1 MTPMKKCGLYLHIPF
16 CRQKCFYCDF
26 VSYAGRSE
34 WMKPYVEALRKEIT
48 DRGSLMSSGDNP
60 WQAASVYF
68 GGGTPTALPAADLA
82 GLVSLVKDAFLLE
95 EKAEIT
101 IEANPGT
108 VSRDYLTRLREAG
121 ANRLSFGVQSF
132 DDRLLKNIGRIH
144 TAGQAYY
151 ALDWAREA
159 GFDNIS
165 IDLMY
170 GLPGQSLADLKGSVE
185 AALAVTPKISH
196 ISVYGLTIEEGTPF
210 QQMQC
215 AGRFTGELTLPDEDE
230 AGDMYDYLTEELPR
244 RGYGRYEIS
253 NYALPGRESR
263 HNLGYWQDVPYL
275 GMGAG
280 AHSYGP
286 WDVGGEYG
294 CRFSGTGRLEPYILG
309 RDEVRYDLL
318 SREESMEEF
327 CFLAL
332 RTAAGISR
340 EKFQQKY
347 SVELGEI
354 FGGVIEKLEAQ
365 GLLAADGE
373 GVRLTKRGMQ
383 YGNAVF
389 REFLP
394 G

>member
-1 MTPMKKCGLYLHIPF
+1 MKKFGLYLHIPF

-34 WMKPYVEALRKEIT
+34 WMRPYVETLRKEIKE
-48 DRGSLMSSGDNP
+48 RGCLLSAGEEP

-82 GLVSLVKDAFLLE
+82 GLVSLVKESFRLAE
-95 EKAEIT
+95 EAEIT

-108 VSRDYLTRLREAG
+108 VNRDYLTRLREAG

-170 GLPGQSLADLKGSVE
+170 GLPGQRMADLKASVE
-185 AALAVTPKISH
+185 AALAVTPQISH

-215 AGRFTGELTLPDEDE
+215 AGRFTGDLTLPNEDE
-230 AGDMYDYLTEELPR
+230 AGDMYDYLTAELPR
-244 RGYGRYEIS
+244 RGYARYEIS

-263 HNLGYWQDVPYL
+263 HNLGYWQDTPYL
-275 GMGAG
+275 GLGAG

-309 RDEVRYDLL
+309 RDEVRYDVL

-340 EKFQQKY
+340 EKFRQKY
-347 SVELGEI
+347 AAGLEEI
-354 FGGVIEKLEAQ
+354 FGGVMGKLEAQ
-365 GLLAADGE
+365 GLLSADDE
-373 GVRLTKRGMQ
+373 GIRLTKRGMQ

-389 REFLP
+389 REFLLS
-394 G
+394 

>member
-1 MTPMKKCGLYLHIPF
+1 MDETLRGN
-16 CRQKCFYCDF
+16 
-26 VSYAGRSE
+26 
-34 WMKPYVEALRKEIT
+34 LRKEIT
-48 DRGSLMSSGDNP
+48 DRGSLMSAGDDP

-170 GLPGQSLADLKGSVE
+170 GLPGQRLEDLKASVE

-230 AGDMYDYLTEELPR
+230 AGDMYDYLTAELP
-244 RGYGRYEIS
+244 G
-253 NYALPGRESR
+253 
-263 HNLGYWQDVPYL
+263 
-275 GMGAG
+275 GA
-280 AHSYGP
+280 
-286 WDVGGEYG
+286 
-294 CRFSGTGRLEPYILG
+294 
-309 RDEVRYDLL
+309 
-318 SREESMEEF
+318 M
-327 CFLAL
+327 
-332 RTAAGISR
+332 AAMR
-340 EKFQQKY
+340 
-347 SVELGEI
+347 
-354 FGGVIEKLEAQ
+354 
-365 GLLAADGE
+365 
-373 GVRLTKRGMQ
+373 
-383 YGNAVF
+383 
-389 REFLP
+389 
-394 G
+394 

>member
-1 MTPMKKCGLYLHIPF
+1 MKKFGLYLHIPF

-34 WMKPYVEALRKEIT
+34 WMRPYVETLRKEIKE
-48 DRGSLMSSGDNP
+48 RGCLLSAGEEP

-82 GLVSLVKDAFLLE
+82 GLVSLVKESFRLAE
-95 EKAEIT
+95 EAEIT

-108 VSRDYLTRLREAG
+108 VNRDYLTRLREAG

-170 GLPGQSLADLKGSVE
+170 GLPGQRLEDLKASVE
-185 AALAVTPKISH
+185 ATLAVTPPISH

-215 AGRFTGELTLPDEDE
+215 AGRFTGDLTLPDEDE
-230 AGDMYDYLTEELPR
+230 AGDMYDYLTAELPR
-244 RGYGRYEIS
+244 RGYARYEIS

-263 HNLGYWQDVPYL
+263 HNLSYWQDVPYL
-275 GMGAG
+275 GLGAG

-309 RDEVRYDLL
+309 RDEVRYDVL

-340 EKFQQKY
+340 EKFRQKY
-347 SVELGEI
+347 AAGLEEI
-354 FGGVIEKLEAQ
+354 FGGVMGKLEEQ
-365 GLLAADGE
+365 GLLSSDDE
-373 GVRLTKRGMQ
+373 GIRLTKRGMQ

-389 REFLP
+389 REFLLS
-394 G
+394 

>member
-1 MTPMKKCGLYLHIPF
+1 MNNCGLYLHIPF

-48 DRGSLMSSGDNP
+48 LRGGLLSGGENP
-60 WQAASVYF
+60 RTVSTVYF
-68 GGGTPTALPAADLA
+68 GGGTPTALPAEDLA
-82 GLVSLVKDAFLLE
+82 GLISLIRESFILDE
-95 EKAEIT
+95 DAEIT
-101 IEANPGT
+101 VEANPGT
-108 VSRDYLTRLREAG
+108 VNSSYLSLLREAG

-144 TAGQAYY
+144 TAKQAHC
-151 ALDWAREA
+151 ALDWAGEA

-170 GLPGQSLADLKGSVE
+170 GLPGQRLDDLKASVE
-185 AALAVTPKISH
+185 EAMAVKPRLSH
-196 ISVYGLTIEEGTPF
+196 ISVYGLTIEDGTPF

-215 AGRFTGELTLPDEDE
+215 AGRFTGELSLPDEDE

-244 RGYGRYEIS
+244 RGYARYEIS

-263 HNLGYWQDVPYL
+263 HNLSYWQDVPYL

-294 CRFSGTGRLEPYILG
+294 CRFSGTGKLEPYILG
-309 RDEVRYDLL
+309 QDEVRYDLL

-340 EKFQQKY
+340 RRFREKY
-347 SVELGEI
+347 SVELEEI
-354 FGGVIEKLEAQ
+354 FGEVIEPLVKKE
-365 GLLAADGE
+365 LLISDAE
-373 GVRLTKRGMQ
+373 GIRLTRHGMQ
-383 YGNAVF
+383 YGNVVF
-389 REFLP
+389 REFLLT
-394 G
+394 

>member
-1 MTPMKKCGLYLHIPF
+1 MKNFGLYLHIPF

-34 WMKPYVEALRKEIT
+34 WMRPYVETLRKEIKE
-48 DRGSLMSSGDNP
+48 RGCLLSAGEEP

-82 GLVSLVKDAFLLE
+82 GLVSLVKKSFRLAE
-95 EKAEIT
+95 GAEIT

-108 VSRDYLTRLREAG
+108 VNRDYLTRLREAG

-170 GLPGQSLADLKGSVE
+170 GLPGQRLEDLKASVE
-185 AALAVTPKISH
+185 ATLAVTPPISH

-215 AGRFTGELTLPDEDE
+215 AGRFTGDLTLPDEDE
-230 AGDMYDYLTEELPR
+230 AGDMYDYLTAELPR
-244 RGYGRYEIS
+244 RGYARYEIS

-263 HNLGYWQDVPYL
+263 HNLSYWQDVPYL
-275 GMGAG
+275 GLGAG

-294 CRFSGTGRLEPYILG
+294 CRFSGIGRLEPYILG
-309 RDEVRYDLL
+309 RDEVRYDVL

-340 EKFQQKY
+340 EKFRQKY
-347 SVELGEI
+347 AAGLEEI
-354 FGGVIEKLEAQ
+354 FGGVMGKLEEQ
-365 GLLAADGE
+365 GLLSSDDE
-373 GVRLTKRGMQ
+373 GIRLTKRGMQ

-389 REFLP
+389 REFLLS
-394 G
+394 

>member
-1 MTPMKKCGLYLHIPF
+1 
-16 CRQKCFYCDF
+16 
-26 VSYAGRSE
+26 
-34 WMKPYVEALRKEIT
+34 MKPYVETLRKEIT
-48 DRGSLMSSGDNP
+48 TRGEQLSAGENP
-60 WQAASVYF
+60 WQVSSVYF

-82 GLVSLVKDAFLLE
+82 GLVSLIRNSFQLE
-95 EKAEIT
+95 ENAEIT

-108 VSRDYLTRLREAG
+108 VNRDYFSLLREAG

-144 TAGQAYY
+144 TSSQAHY

-165 IDLMY
+165 LDLMY
-170 GLPGQSLADLKGSVE
+170 GLPGQSLDDLKASVE
-185 AALAVTPKISH
+185 EALAVTPAISH

-215 AGRFTGELTLPDEDE
+215 AGRFTGDLSLPDEDE
-230 AGDMYDYLTEELPR
+230 TGDMYDYLTTELPC
-244 RGYGRYEIS
+244 RGYERYEIS
-253 NYALPGRESR
+253 NYALPGKESR
-263 HNLGYWQDVPYL
+263 HNLSYWQDVPYL

-294 CRFSGTGRLEPYILG
+294 CRVSGTGKLEPYILN

-340 EKFQQKY
+340 KGFRDKY
-347 SVELGEI
+347 AVELDEI
-354 FGGVIEKLEAQ
+354 FGSIIQPLEEK
-365 GLLAADGE
+365 GLLTVDE
-373 GVRLTKRGMQ
+373 SGVRLTQKGMQ
-383 YGNAVF
+383 YGNVVF
-389 REFLP
+389 REFLLT
-394 G
+394 

>member
-1 MTPMKKCGLYLHIPF
+1 MKKFGLYLHIPF

-34 WMKPYVEALRKEIT
+34 WMRPYVETLRKEIKE
-48 DRGSLMSSGDNP
+48 RGCLLSAGEEP

-82 GLVSLVKDAFLLE
+82 GLVSLVKKSFRLAE
-95 EKAEIT
+95 GAEIT

-108 VSRDYLTRLREAG
+108 VNREYLARLREAG

-170 GLPGQSLADLKGSVE
+170 GLPGQRLEDLKASVE
-185 AALAVTPKISH
+185 ATLAVTPPISH

-215 AGRFTGELTLPDEDE
+215 AGRFTGDLTLPNEDE
-230 AGDMYDYLTEELPR
+230 AGDMYDYLTAELPR
-244 RGYGRYEIS
+244 RGYARYEIS

-263 HNLGYWQDVPYL
+263 HNLGYWQDTPYL
-275 GMGAG
+275 GLGAG

-309 RDEVRYDLL
+309 RDEVRYDVL

-340 EKFQQKY
+340 EKFRQKY
-347 SVELGEI
+347 AAGLEEI
-354 FGGVIEKLEAQ
+354 FGGVMGKLEAQ
-365 GLLAADGE
+365 GLLSADDE
-373 GVRLTKRGMQ
+373 GIRLTKRGMQ

-389 REFLP
+389 REFLLS
-394 G
+394 